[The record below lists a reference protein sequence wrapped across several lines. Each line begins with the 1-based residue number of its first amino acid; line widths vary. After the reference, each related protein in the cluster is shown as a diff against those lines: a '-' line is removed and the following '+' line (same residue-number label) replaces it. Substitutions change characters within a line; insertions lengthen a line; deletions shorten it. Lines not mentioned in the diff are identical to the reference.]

1 MQILQTG
8 IIIKKIYISNDN
20 DTDDDDNDND
30 NDDDI
35 ITK

>member
-8 IIIKKIYISNDN
+8 IIIKKEINNDN
-20 DTDDDDNDND
+20 DTDNDDND